1 MYNLNTQV
9 SFVRANS
16 EANGTQIAGPAAKRE
31 NGRCWIKFNL

>member
-1 MYNLNTQV
+1 VHMYNLNTQV

-31 NGRCWIKFNL
+31 GVESNLI